1 MWHRAHPPG
10 GWGALFIPATAR
22 ETLTKLEY
30 ETEEMSKRWAK
41 TCSGVEAHRH
51 ADGHLAGI
59 YKIILVVNIIRNFMA
74 ITEVPI

>member
-10 GWGALFIPATAR
+10 GWCALFLPATAR
-22 ETLTKLEY
+22 ETLRKLEY

-41 TCSGVEAHRH
+41 TCSGVEAHRC

-59 YKIILVVNIIRNFMA
+59 YKVILVVNVIRNFMA